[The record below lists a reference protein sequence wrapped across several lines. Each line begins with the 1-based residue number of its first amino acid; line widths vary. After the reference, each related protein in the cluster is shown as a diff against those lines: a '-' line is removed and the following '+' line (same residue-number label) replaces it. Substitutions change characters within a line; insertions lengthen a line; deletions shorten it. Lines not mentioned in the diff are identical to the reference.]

1 MELTELSNLLK
12 EQNESG
18 KGFQIHLNSGNLD
31 EKSQHN
37 TDVEFGDLYFTNC
50 RMLGNTTLLSFGNN
64 EKKPVGFNEEISQ
77 PLYPMEINS
86 SMFIDIARIEAV
98 EAVENFEDWF
108 IFTSSR
114 VINLYML
121 PQNNNVDGHRNVV
134 TIGFIE

>member
-64 EKKPVGFNEEISQ
+64 EKKPVGFNEGINQ

>member
-1 MELTELSNLLK
+1 MELTELSKLLATH
-12 EQNESG
+12 NESG

-37 TDVEFGDLYFTNC
+37 TDVELGDLYFTNC
-50 RMLGNTTLLSFGNN
+50 NMLKNTTLLSFGNN
-64 EKKPVGFNEEISQ
+64 ERKPVGFNEEINQ

-86 SMFIDIARIEAV
+86 SMFIDIAKIEAV

-108 IFTSSR
+108 MFPSSR
-114 VINLYML
+114 VINLYMY
-121 PQNNNVDGHRNVV
+121 PENNNVDGHRNVV

>member
-18 KGFQIHLNSGNLD
+18 KGFQIHFNSGNLD

-64 EKKPVGFNEEISQ
+64 EKKPVGFNEEINQ